1 MNKLIQEIAY
11 NASNKTGV
19 NLMSQDQKFVAEFA
33 RMLVEA
39 CASEAAAAAYSDE
52 NAEVVRSVVEKY
64 LP

>member
-1 MNKLIQEIAY
+1 MNTLIQEIAY
-11 NASNKTGV
+11 NAALKVGV
-19 NLMSQDQKFVAEFA
+19 NLMGQDPKFVAEFA

-52 NAEVVRSVVEKY
+52 NAEDVRSAVEKY